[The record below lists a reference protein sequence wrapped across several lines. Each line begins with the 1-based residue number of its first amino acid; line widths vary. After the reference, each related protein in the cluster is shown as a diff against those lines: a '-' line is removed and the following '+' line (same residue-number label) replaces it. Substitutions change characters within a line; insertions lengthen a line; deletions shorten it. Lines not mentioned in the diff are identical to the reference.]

1 MRNEIAGGG
10 LPYSVILQNAQTA
23 TEFARFVTR
32 DSSGNIVSISQTA
45 ANLFKT
51 YLSGLDINLSYD
63 KRLGPGDFFVRAN
76 GAYFYKYAVQNY
88 NGTWTDVVNQGLSS
102 VGEAG
107 GAIIRWRHTLTL
119 GYTTASW
126 ELSVTQNYQEPYM
139 DTPSTVTQV
148 PRHVSAYD
156 TINTQASY
164 MGLRHFDFT
173 VGVINLFNQNP
184 PYTNYGS
191 IANNFVG
198 GYDLTYGDPRG
209 RYVYATIRYQLR

>member
-1 MRNEIAGGG
+1 M
-10 LPYSVILQNAQTA
+10 
-23 TEFARFVTR
+23 FV
-32 DSSGNIVSISQTA
+32 Q
-45 ANLFKT
+45 
-51 YLSGLDINLSYD
+51 
-63 KRLGPGDFFVRAN
+63 AN

-107 GAIIRWRHTLTL
+107 GVIIRWRHTLTL
-119 GYTTASW
+119 GYRTASW
-126 ELSVTQNYQEPYM
+126 ELSVTQNYQEPYR

-148 PRHVSAYD
+148 PRDVSAYD

-164 MGLRHFDFT
+164 SGLRHFDFT
-173 VGVINLFNQNP
+173 IGVINLFNQNP

-209 RYVYATIRYQLR
+209 RYVYATVRYHLH

>member
-1 MRNEIAGGG
+1 M
-10 LPYSVILQNAQTA
+10 
-23 TEFARFVTR
+23 FV
-32 DSSGNIVSISQTA
+32 Q
-45 ANLFKT
+45 
-51 YLSGLDINLSYD
+51 
-63 KRLGPGDFFVRAN
+63 AN

-119 GYTTASW
+119 GYRTDSW
-126 ELSVTQNYQEPYM
+126 ELSVTQNYQEPSR

-148 PRHVSAYD
+148 PRDVSAYD

-164 MGLRHFDFT
+164 SGLRHFDFT
-173 VGVINLFNQNP
+173 IGVINLFNQNP
-184 PYTNYGS
+184 PNTNYGS

-209 RYVYATIRYQLR
+209 RYVYATVRYHLH